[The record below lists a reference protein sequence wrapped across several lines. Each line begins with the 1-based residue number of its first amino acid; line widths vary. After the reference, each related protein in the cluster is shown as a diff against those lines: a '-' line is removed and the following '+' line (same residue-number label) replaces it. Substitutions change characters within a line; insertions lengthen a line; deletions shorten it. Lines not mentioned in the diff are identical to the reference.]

1 MDLNAIAPIL
11 ESKFKD
17 ALAQNRYPF
26 GYAKK
31 QGLSNK
37 IASGSLQNSINVRT
51 KSTSDGGVLTVS
63 MNDYGQWVQSGR
75 LPGKKGVP
83 VDALEKWIK
92 DRGLQGRDKKGR
104 YIKRRSFA
112 FAIQANI
119 KKFGIRAS
127 NWYDVAIESV
137 LDDEE
142 IINLLGDKTIEDLI
156 NAIEGI

>member
-1 MDLNAIAPIL
+1 MDLNAIAPII
-11 ESKFKD
+11 ETKFKD
-17 ALAQNRYPF
+17 ALAEKRYPF

-37 IASGSLQNSINVRT
+37 IASGSLQKSIQVSVNQT
-51 KSTSDGGVLTVS
+51 PNGGTLQIS

-83 VDALEKWIK
+83 VDALEKWII

-119 KKFGIRAS
+119 KKFGIRTS
-127 NWYDVAIESV
+127 NWYDVAIENV
-137 LDDEE
+137 LDDPE
-142 IINLLGDKTIEDLI
+142 IINLLGDSTIEDLI
-156 NAIEGI
+156 NTLEGI